1 MVGHVQAKHLAFEVE
16 LGFLVPLLH
25 VGHLHHGVSHG
36 GIVLFGIVQ
45 VGEQVELAFRLLA
58 FQADDR
64 IDGRFVDGEQRTTVR
79 VDRVERA
86 GLDQRFHQSPVQ
98 RLQRHAFDEI
108 GEVHVLAVAVLTFR
122 DDRIDRVLADVAD
135 GAEAESHDVADCRI
149 LVHRLVHV
157 RRKHL
162 DAHASRLAQVQR
174 GLVFVRAGALQQ
186 GGHELHRIMRF
197 QIRGPVGDQTV
208 CGRMRLVER
217 VAGERHEDVPH
228 GLRGLFG
235 ISMLLHAGE
244 ERNLL
249 LGQHFRLL
257 LAHRSTQHV
266 CLAQRI
272 AGEDSRRG
280 LHLLLVDDQTVG
292 LVEHFLKRFGHFGV
306 DWRDLLQTVLALR
319 IVGVRIHIHRTWTVQ
334 RDQCGNIV
342 EVVRLQRFQ
351 QRAHAVGI
359 ELEHAERVA
368 TGQQVVGGA
377 VVQRNLRMVDAFL
390 AVRLD
395 VVQGVSDHRQVGKSE
410 EVHLDQTERFARM
423 VFERG
428 GDGAVG
434 TFQQRRRVGDR
445 LAAHDGGA
453 GVHTGLTNQTFDAHR
468 LVRDAFRVRVG
479 IVQFAEFACFRVSFR
494 AWVED
499 VVQRNVLAAGLCGRQ
514 GFGDLVSDGEVV
526 SHDAGGVLQRLL
538 GFDGAVDHALRH
550 FVTSVFLTH
559 VVEHAST
566 TVRVEVDVDIRQ

>member
-266 CLAQRI
+266 CLASSTSLSGSATSGWIGVIFCRP
-272 AGEDSRRG
+272 
-280 LHLLLVDDQTVG
+280 
-292 LVEHFLKRFGHFGV
+292 FL
-306 DWRDLLQTVLALR
+306 
-319 IVGVRIHIHRTWTVQ
+319 
-334 RDQCGNIV
+334 
-342 EVVRLQRFQ
+342 
-351 QRAHAVGI
+351 
-359 ELEHAERVA
+359 
-368 TGQQVVGGA
+368 
-377 VVQRNLRMVDAFL
+377 
-390 AVRLD
+390 
-395 VVQGVSDHRQVGKSE
+395 
-410 EVHLDQTERFARM
+410 RFA
-423 VFERG
+423 
-428 GDGAVG
+428 
-434 TFQQRRRVGDR
+434 
-445 LAAHDGGA
+445 
-453 GVHTGLTNQTFDAHR
+453 
-468 LVRDAFRVRVG
+468 
-479 IVQFAEFACFRVSFR
+479 
-494 AWVED
+494 
-499 VVQRNVLAAGLCGRQ
+499 
-514 GFGDLVSDGEVV
+514 
-526 SHDAGGVLQRLL
+526 
-538 GFDGAVDHALRH
+538 
-550 FVTSVFLTH
+550 
-559 VVEHAST
+559 
-566 TVRVEVDVDIRQ
+566 